1 MTNVA
6 TDIAQLRQIE
16 LLQDVDPKT
25 LRTILDAAEIK
36 ELESDDVLIARDA
49 KSPQLHFVLSGSL
62 AIRLESPT
70 SDDVAVVNSGDSVG
84 ELSVLDGTPPS
95 AWVVAKESSKTLTID
110 EATAWSLTRAS
121 HEFCLALLRKLGERL
136 RMNNQTVVSTSKQ
149 RRIAEE
155 AAMFDSLTGVRNRRW
170 IEERLPELL
179 EQTEN
184 KLSLAILDV
193 DHFKNFNDTFGH
205 QAGDDVLSAVA
216 KSVENQLRP
225 TDTVA
230 RYGGEEFVV
239 VLPGTAIDASMV
251 IAERLRTTIAGL
263 SLRSGAG
270 EVLPTITISIGVSA
284 YEPGKTDLEIIGEA
298 DKALYKAKESG
309 RNQVI
314 HATTMVPTTDSRE

>member
-1 MTNVA
+1 
-6 TDIAQLRQIE
+6 
-16 LLQDVDPKT
+16 
-25 LRTILDAAEIK
+25 
-36 ELESDDVLIARDA
+36 
-49 KSPQLHFVLSGSL
+49 
-62 AIRLESPT
+62 
-70 SDDVAVVNSGDSVG
+70 
-84 ELSVLDGTPPS
+84 
-95 AWVVAKESSKTLTID
+95 
-110 EATAWSLTRAS
+110 
-121 HEFCLALLRKLGERL
+121 
-136 RMNNQTVVSTSKQ
+136 MNNQTVVSTSKQ

-314 HATTMVPTTDSRE
+314 HAATMVPTTDSRE